1 MRKKIYI
8 LAAIALISLV
18 GCGNNTA
25 AEDVRNTTSTTSAT
39 SVEKTSE
46 KVSETTTQ
54 SSSQKVDN
62 KQPTTKQSE
71 KENVEKIDLSGINP
85 YAVKEIQNMLD
96 SIDASISV
104 NDKVFDNNVI
114 KQTVDIMAM
123 SVGNSLVENQVKL
136 VAADWKQSNAGNISD
151 FKKKF
156 DIVYGE
162 YEVLS
167 TSKAENELKK
177 INLTLDGHEYCG
189 SGKLDM
195 MEWLN
200 TYIR

>member
-8 LAAIALISLV
+8 LAAIALISIV
-18 GCGNNTA
+18 GCGNNTE
-25 AEDVRNTTSTTSAT
+25 AEDGRNTTSTTSAT

-46 KVSETTTQ
+46 RASETTTQ

-71 KENVEKIDLSGINP
+71 KENVERIDLSGMNP

-104 NDKVFDNNVI
+104 NDKVSDNNVI

-123 SVGNSLVENQVKL
+123 SVGNSLVESQVKL
-136 VAADWKQSNAGNISD
+136 VAADWKQNNTGNISD

>member
-1 MRKKIYI
+1 MKCLKCGKEMRKKIYI
-8 LAAIALISLV
+8 LAAIALMSLV
-18 GCGNNTA
+18 GCGNNDA
-25 AEDVRNTTSTTSAT
+25 VEDVRNTTSTTSAT
-39 SVEKTSE
+39 
-46 KVSETTTQ
+46 
-54 SSSQKVDN
+54 
-62 KQPTTKQSE
+62 
-71 KENVEKIDLSGINP
+71 
-85 YAVKEIQNMLD
+85 
-96 SIDASISV
+96 
-104 NDKVFDNNVI
+104 
-114 KQTVDIMAM
+114 

-136 VAADWKQSNAGNISD
+136 VAADWKQNNTGNISD

-167 TSKAENELKK
+167 TRKAENELKK

>member
-8 LAAIALISLV
+8 LAAIALMSLV
-18 GCGNNTA
+18 GCGNNDA
-25 AEDVRNTTSTTSAT
+25 VEDVRNTTSTTSA
-39 SVEKTSE
+39 
-46 KVSETTTQ
+46 
-54 SSSQKVDN
+54 
-62 KQPTTKQSE
+62 TTKQSE

-85 YAVKEIQNMLD
+85 YSVKEIQKMLD

-104 NDKVFDNNVI
+104 NDKVSDNNVI

-123 SVGNSLVENQVKL
+123 SAGNSLVENQVKL
-136 VAADWKQSNAGNISD
+136 VAADWKQNNTGNISD

-167 TSKAENELKK
+167 TSKSENELKK

>member
-8 LAAIALISLV
+8 LAAIALMSLV
-18 GCGNNTA
+18 GCGNNDA
-25 AEDVRNTTSTTSAT
+25 VEDARNTTSTTSAT
-39 SVEKTSE
+39 
-46 KVSETTTQ
+46 
-54 SSSQKVDN
+54 
-62 KQPTTKQSE
+62 
-71 KENVEKIDLSGINP
+71 
-85 YAVKEIQNMLD
+85 
-96 SIDASISV
+96 
-104 NDKVFDNNVI
+104 
-114 KQTVDIMAM
+114 

-136 VAADWKQSNAGNISD
+136 VAADWKQNNTGNISD

-156 DIVYGE
+156 DIVYDE

>member
-8 LAAIALISLV
+8 LAAIALISIV
-18 GCGNNTA
+18 GCGNNTE
-25 AEDVRNTTSTTSAT
+25 AEDGRNTTSTTSAT

-46 KVSETTTQ
+46 RASETTTQ

-71 KENVEKIDLSGINP
+71 KENVERIDLSGMNP

-104 NDKVFDNNVI
+104 NDKVSDNNVI

-123 SVGNSLVENQVKL
+123 SVGNSLVESQVKL
-136 VAADWKQSNAGNISD
+136 VAADWKQNNTGNISD

-167 TSKAENELKK
+167 TSKAENELK
-177 INLTLDGHEYCG
+177 
-189 SGKLDM
+189 
-195 MEWLN
+195 
-200 TYIR
+200 R